1 MVTNKIRQWVSDKFT
16 QPLTLGLTRVS
27 AAGIRR
33 FMLHD
38 AAYEIFQRNGFHL
51 LKKHY
56 YLPIPDHADLDDS
69 YWSRQSELVGLDMN
83 EEFALALLDRL
94 FPPYLGE
101 FRRKF
106 PLHREAGDSGFHL
119 INGSFMAVDAHVY
132 YCLIR
137 HFKPSRIVEI
147 GSGNS
152 TMVAA
157 AACLRNA
164 EEGAAPHLTA
174 VEPYPSPF
182 LSEGLP
188 GLSRLIEAKVQSVGM
203 ELFTSLEAGDILFI
217 DSTHVLREGG
227 DVQLEYCEILPRLA
241 PGVIVH
247 IHDISLPKPYPRVYF
262 EDNYYYW
269 NEQYLLQAFLAF
281 NSNFEVMW
289 AGNYLMLRHPERLRA
304 AFPEFDA
311 MREAFP
317 MSEPTSFWMRVRPRS
332 G

>member
-1 MVTNKIRQWVSDKFT
+1 M
-16 QPLTLGLTRVS
+16 TRLS
-27 AAGIRR
+27 AAGVRR

-38 AAYEIFQRNGFHL
+38 EAHEIFGRNGFHL

-56 YLPIPDHADLDDS
+56 YLPIPDEDDLSDS
-69 YWSRQSELVGLDMN
+69 YWSRKSELVGVDMN
-83 EEFALALLDRL
+83 EAFALALLGEV
-94 FPPYLGE
+94 FPGYLPE
-101 FRRKF
+101 FRRRF
-106 PLHREAGDSGFHL
+106 PLRREGAGDGFYL

-137 HFKPSRIVEI
+137 HFKPRRVVEI

-152 TMVAA
+152 TLVAA

-164 EEGAAPHLTA
+164 EEGAAPRLTA
-174 VEPYPSPF
+174 IEPYPPPF
-182 LSEGLP
+182 LREGLP
-188 GLSRLIEAKVQSVGM
+188 GLSRLVEAKVQDVGM
-203 ELFTSLEAGDILFI
+203 DTFTSLEAGDILFI

-247 IHDISLPKPYPRVYF
+247 IHDISLPKVYPRVYF
-262 EDNYYYW
+262 EENYYYW

-281 NSNFEVMW
+281 NSKFEVMW
-289 AGNYLMLRHPERLRA
+289 PGNYMMLRHPERVRA

-311 MREAFP
+311 MREDYP
-317 MSEPTSFWMRVRPRS
+317 TSEPSSFWMRAKPRAA
-332 G
+332 